1 MLNRI
6 VRWLVSGNERT
17 SDTILCRVTLKI
29 FSNSA
34 KAFDFFVRVCYNDLA
49 IE

>member
-1 MLNRI
+1 MGL
-6 VRWLVSGNERT
+6 LSGNVWT

-29 FSNSA
+29 LVNSA